1 MRRQTLQPSGW
12 LLPPVMPS
20 VWSWYQIALARWSFG
35 YWKTPKP
42 GRQVTQYLLFAFAAK
57 KSYQVPTVA

>member
-1 MRRQTLQPSGW
+1 
-12 LLPPVMPS
+12 MPS